1 MFCGT
6 AIRGEAKKTFL
17 MTGGKPKVMS
27 PTDFPTITKHRI
39 CIIFQHRESELST
52 GKNPSSVYN
61 ANVASSRMSDY
72 QPSQETQ
79 AIPENLKRLL
89 DEYRRKLWRAKIIE
103 AILAGILGLL
113 LSFLLVFALDRFIQ
127 TSAVLRLCIL
137 LGGTSLFA
145 VFAPYWMRRWVWG
158 HRRENEL
165 ARLIA
170 AKHPDLG
177 DRLLGIIELQE
188 QTEAKESLSPR
199 LRHAAMETVAADAEK
214 QGLSSALPGNWIKK
228 ALLATIVLS
237 AAAVAA
243 FMFAPKAGINA
254 LQRWA
259 MPLQETE
266 RYTFT
271 KLEHIPNTLV
281 VPHGEAF
288 SFIVQLADDS
298 EWRPDKGQVRYGAL
312 PPISAD
318 LKEKV
323 YAFTLPAQHIP
334 GKLNLSIGDAR
345 HTIRIEPTLRPTI
358 DFANAE
364 IVFPSYL
371 ERGNET
377 IDLKTGVATVVE
389 GSKLAVTLNASRNLA
404 SASLGPITHVVNPEA
419 EPGKTPKPNFTESLS
434 IEKSTATTSALPVA
448 QSSYDIPFAWTDEFG
463 LEGDSTFKLRVEA
476 IKDTP
481 PSAYIQ
487 GIERQI
493 VILPEETIE
502 FDALAEDDFGL
513 KELGIEWYGEASNT
527 ATPSGLAKGEMK
539 LMPGSPADRRLANKT
554 AFCPATQK
562 ITPQKLILRAY
573 TLDYLPKRG
582 RVYSEPITLFILT
595 RDEHAQMLKNQFDR
609 VVGELEDATRREQ
622 NAYEENQRLERLAPE
637 ELQKEENRK
646 RIEAQQKAEQ
656 ENKQRIEDLEKRM
669 EQLLKDSARNGDID
683 KESMKKMAETM
694 KSLGELS
701 KQDMPKVE
709 GKLSDAQQQNNTPE
723 QSKKDVEKAVE
734 EQKKVVEKM
743 QKALEKARDAN
754 KNMEASTF
762 VNRLKRAATEEDAIA
777 AALIEKSQ
785 LAAGMPATK
794 VDPSVLSVLQEVDI
808 KQANNA
814 SDIRWLQE
822 DLGHFFTRTNKE
834 VYRDILDEMRK
845 GNIDSSLEELRELMR
860 LNHTFRSA
868 NAATYWAKELR
879 AWAKKLEGEKDE
891 NGGGNGGGGDSP
903 NPEDEDFEFMLRV
916 MKLIQ
921 SEQDL
926 RASTRALEEMKRSAK
941 LQNQP

>member
-1 MFCGT
+1 M
-6 AIRGEAKKTFL
+6 I
-17 MTGGKPKVMS
+17 GGKPKVMS

-52 GKNPSSVYN
+52 GKNLSSVYN

-271 KLEHIPNTLV
+271 KLEQVPSTLV

-419 EPGKTPKPNFTESLS
+419 EPGKTPKPNFTENLS

-487 GIERQI
+487 GVERQI

-860 LNHTFRSA
+860 MNHTFRSA

-926 RASTRALEEMKRSAK
+926 RASTRALEEMKRSAN

>member
-1 MFCGT
+1 
-6 AIRGEAKKTFL
+6 
-17 MTGGKPKVMS
+17 
-27 PTDFPTITKHRI
+27 
-39 CIIFQHRESELST
+39 
-52 GKNPSSVYN
+52 
-61 ANVASSRMSDY
+61 MSDLP
-72 QPSQETQ
+72 PSQETQ

-89 DEYRRKLWRAKIIE
+89 NEYRRKLWRAKIFE
-103 AILAGILGLL
+103 AILAGVLGLL
-113 LSFLLVFALDRFIQ
+113 LSFLIVFTLDRFIQ
-127 TSAVLRLCIL
+127 TSALLRLCIL
-137 LGGTSLFA
+137 LGGTSLLA
-145 VFAPYWMRRWVWG
+145 VFAPYWMRRWIWG

-188 QTEAKESLSPR
+188 QTEEKESLSPR
-199 LRHAAMETVAADAEK
+199 LRLAAMETVAADAEK

-228 ALLATIVLS
+228 ALFATILLGG
-237 AAAVAA
+237 AAVAA
-243 FMFAPKAGINA
+243 FILAPKAGINA

-271 KLEHIPNTLV
+271 KLDNIPNNLV
-281 VPHGEAF
+281 VAHGEAF
-288 SFIVQLADDS
+288 DLVVHLAANS
-298 EWRPDKGQVRYGAL
+298 AWQPDQGLVRFGAL
-312 PPISAD
+312 PPISAN
-318 LKEKV
+318 LQGTS
-323 YAFTLPAQHIP
+323 YTFSLPAQIVP
-334 GKLNLSIGDAR
+334 GKLQLSIGDAR
-345 HTIRIEPTLRPTI
+345 HTIRVEPTLRPSI

-371 ERGNET
+371 QRGDET

-389 GSKLAVTLNASRNLA
+389 GSKLTITLNASRALDTA
-404 SASLGPITHVVNPEA
+404 TLGPITHVVNPDT
-419 EPGKTPKPNFTESLS
+419 EPAKIPKPNFTESLR
-434 IEKSTATTSALPVA
+434 IEKNTATSSPLPVA
-448 QSSYDIPFAWTDEFG
+448 LSSYDVPFTWTDEFG
-463 LEGDSTFKLRVEA
+463 LKGDSTFKLRVEA

-487 GIERQI
+487 GVERQI

-539 LMPGSPADRRLANKT
+539 LMRGAPAERRLISKT

-573 TLDYLPKRG
+573 TLDYLPMRG
-582 RVYSEPITLFILT
+582 RLYSEPITLFILT

-609 VVGELEDATRREQ
+609 VIGELEDATRREQ

-646 RIEAQQKAEQ
+646 RIENQQKAEQ

-669 EQLLKDSARNGDID
+669 EQLLKDSTRNGDID

-734 EQKKVVEKM
+734 EQKKVVKKM
-743 QKALEKARDAN
+743 QQALEKARDAN

-762 VNRLKRAATEEDAIA
+762 VNRLKRAATEEESIA

-785 LAAGMPATK
+785 LAAGMPAAK
-794 VDPSVLSVLQEVDI
+794 VDPSVLSVLQEVEV
-808 KQANNA
+808 KQSNNA

-834 VYRDILDEMRK
+834 VYQEILDAMRK

-860 LNHTFRSA
+860 MNHTFRSA

>member
-1 MFCGT
+1 M
-6 AIRGEAKKTFL
+6 I
-17 MTGGKPKVMS
+17 GGKPKVMS

-271 KLEHIPNTLV
+271 KLEQVPSTLV

-487 GIERQI
+487 GVERQI

-573 TLDYLPKRG
+573 TLDFLPKRG

-637 ELQKEENRK
+637 VLQKEENRK

-834 VYRDILDEMRK
+834 VYREILDEMRK

-860 LNHTFRSA
+860 MNHTFRSA

-879 AWAKKLEGEKDE
+879 AWAKKLEGNKDE
-891 NGGGNGGGGDSP
+891 NGGGNGGDGDSP

>member
-1 MFCGT
+1 
-6 AIRGEAKKTFL
+6 
-17 MTGGKPKVMS
+17 
-27 PTDFPTITKHRI
+27 
-39 CIIFQHRESELST
+39 
-52 GKNPSSVYN
+52 
-61 ANVASSRMSDY
+61 
-72 QPSQETQ
+72 
-79 AIPENLKRLL
+79 
-89 DEYRRKLWRAKIIE
+89 
-103 AILAGILGLL
+103 
-113 LSFLLVFALDRFIQ
+113 
-127 TSAVLRLCIL
+127 
-137 LGGTSLFA
+137 
-145 VFAPYWMRRWVWG
+145 
-158 HRRENEL
+158 
-165 ARLIA
+165 
-170 AKHPDLG
+170 
-177 DRLLGIIELQE
+177 
-188 QTEAKESLSPR
+188 
-199 LRHAAMETVAADAEK
+199 
-214 QGLSSALPGNWIKK
+214 
-228 ALLATIVLS
+228 
-237 AAAVAA
+237 
-243 FMFAPKAGINA
+243 
-254 LQRWA
+254 
-259 MPLQETE
+259 
-266 RYTFT
+266 
-271 KLEHIPNTLV
+271 
-281 VPHGEAF
+281 
-288 SFIVQLADDS
+288 
-298 EWRPDKGQVRYGAL
+298 
-312 PPISAD
+312 
-318 LKEKV
+318 
-323 YAFTLPAQHIP
+323 
-334 GKLNLSIGDAR
+334 
-345 HTIRIEPTLRPTI
+345 
-358 DFANAE
+358 
-364 IVFPSYL
+364 
-371 ERGNET
+371 
-377 IDLKTGVATVVE
+377 
-389 GSKLAVTLNASRNLA
+389 
-404 SASLGPITHVVNPEA
+404 
-419 EPGKTPKPNFTESLS
+419 
-434 IEKSTATTSALPVA
+434 
-448 QSSYDIPFAWTDEFG
+448 
-463 LEGDSTFKLRVEA
+463 
-476 IKDTP
+476 
-481 PSAYIQ
+481 
-487 GIERQI
+487 
-493 VILPEETIE
+493 
-502 FDALAEDDFGL
+502 
-513 KELGIEWYGEASNT
+513 
-527 ATPSGLAKGEMK
+527 
-539 LMPGSPADRRLANKT
+539 
-554 AFCPATQK
+554 
-562 ITPQKLILRAY
+562 
-573 TLDYLPKRG
+573 
-582 RVYSEPITLFILT
+582 VYSEPITLFILT

-794 VDPSVLSVLQEVDI
+794 VDPSVLSILQEVDT

-814 SDIRWLQE
+814 SELRWLQE

-860 LNHTFRSA
+860 MNHTFRSA

-879 AWAKKLEGEKDE
+879 GWAKKLEGEKDE

>member
-1 MFCGT
+1 M
-6 AIRGEAKKTFL
+6 I
-17 MTGGKPKVMS
+17 GGKPKVMS

-61 ANVASSRMSDY
+61 AIVASSRMSDY

-271 KLEHIPNTLV
+271 KLEQVPSTLV

-371 ERGNET
+371 ERSNET

-487 GIERQI
+487 GVERQI

-834 VYRDILDEMRK
+834 VYREILDEMRK

-860 LNHTFRSA
+860 MNHTFRSA

-879 AWAKKLEGEKDE
+879 SWAKKLEGDKDE

>member
-17 MTGGKPKVMS
+17 MIGGKPKVMS

-52 GKNPSSVYN
+52 GKNLSSVYN

-271 KLEHIPNTLV
+271 KLEQVPSTLV

-419 EPGKTPKPNFTESLS
+419 EPGKTPKPNFTENLS

-487 GIERQI
+487 GVERQI

-860 LNHTFRSA
+860 MNHTFRSA

-926 RASTRALEEMKRSAK
+926 RASTRALEEMKRSAN

>member
-1 MFCGT
+1 M
-6 AIRGEAKKTFL
+6 I
-17 MTGGKPKVMS
+17 GGKPKVMS
-27 PTDFPTITKHRI
+27 PTDFPTNTKHRI

-214 QGLSSALPGNWIKK
+214 QGLSSSLPGNWIKK

-271 KLEHIPNTLV
+271 KLEQVPSTLV

-487 GIERQI
+487 GVERQI
-493 VILPEETIE
+493 VLLPEETIE

-513 KELGIEWYGEASNT
+513 QELGIEWHGEASNT

-834 VYRDILDEMRK
+834 VYREILDEMRK

-860 LNHTFRSA
+860 MNHTFRSA

-879 AWAKKLEGEKDE
+879 SWAKKLEGDKDE